1 MQCAMQV
8 CAFCSS
14 LCVID
19 SLPLDQFAED
29 LIHGWVLLTSV
40 LQNLFNDLIA
50 LTLLFKV
57 LSSLL
62 LRHLGLELVYNIIN
76 RLDIHTSLASRMF
89 ILTGSDLVVAFT
101 HGNDTVLGVEDF
113 GALELRVEQVD
124 LALTEVLAVLL
135 VHIFLTVDVVADI
148 IDLMLSLIDG
158 SVQLHFLLSRM
169 LQVLLQVGD
178 LSGQFALRGTV
189 LSVLLLDLGQ
199 ILELDRLSF
208 EDASF
213 HVFDKDF
220 LFLTEEIILELHP
233 MDFLLH
239 GDDLSLTDGRVKS
252 ILHLFLKL
260 VLALPQ
266 KDLLLSVDD
275 VNENVTL
282 LLLKLRDLVL

>member
-1 MQCAMQV
+1 
-8 CAFCSS
+8 
-14 LCVID
+14 
-19 SLPLDQFAED
+19 
-29 LIHGWVLLTSV
+29 
-40 LQNLFNDLIA
+40 
-50 LTLLFKV
+50 
-57 LSSLL
+57 
-62 LRHLGLELVYNIIN
+62 
-76 RLDIHTSLASRMF
+76 MF
-89 ILTGSDLVVAFT
+89 ILTRSDLVVAFT

-148 IDLMLSLIDG
+148 VDLMLPLIDG

-199 ILELDRLSF
+199 ILELNRLSF

-220 LFLTEEIILELHP
+220 LLLTEEIILELHP

-239 GDDLSLTDGRVKS
+239 GNDLSLTDGRVQS

-260 VLALPQ
+260 ILALPQ

-282 LLLKLRDLVL
+282 LLLKLGDLVL

>member
-1 MQCAMQV
+1 
-8 CAFCSS
+8 
-14 LCVID
+14 
-19 SLPLDQFAED
+19 
-29 LIHGWVLLTSV
+29 
-40 LQNLFNDLIA
+40 
-50 LTLLFKV
+50 
-57 LSSLL
+57 
-62 LRHLGLELVYNIIN
+62 
-76 RLDIHTSLASRMF
+76 MF
-89 ILTGSDLVVAFT
+89 ILTRSDLVVAFT

-199 ILELDRLSF
+199 ILELNRLSF

-220 LFLTEEIILELHP
+220 LLLTEEIILELHP
-233 MDFLLH
+233 MNFLLH
-239 GDDLSLTDGRVKS
+239 GNDLSLTDGRVQS

-260 VLALPQ
+260 ILALPQ

-282 LLLKLRDLVL
+282 LLLKLGDLVL

>member
-1 MQCAMQV
+1 
-8 CAFCSS
+8 
-14 LCVID
+14 
-19 SLPLDQFAED
+19 
-29 LIHGWVLLTSV
+29 
-40 LQNLFNDLIA
+40 
-50 LTLLFKV
+50 
-57 LSSLL
+57 
-62 LRHLGLELVYNIIN
+62 
-76 RLDIHTSLASRMF
+76 MF
-89 ILTGSDLVVAFT
+89 ILTRSDLVVAFT

-124 LALTEVLAVLL
+124 LALTEVLAVFL

-148 IDLMLSLIDG
+148 IDLMLPLIDG

-220 LFLTEEIILELHP
+220 LLLTEEIILELHP

-239 GDDLSLTDGRVKS
+239 GNDLSLTDGRVQS

-260 VLALPQ
+260 ILALPQ

-282 LLLKLRDLVL
+282 LLLKLGDLVL

>member
-1 MQCAMQV
+1 
-8 CAFCSS
+8 
-14 LCVID
+14 
-19 SLPLDQFAED
+19 
-29 LIHGWVLLTSV
+29 
-40 LQNLFNDLIA
+40 
-50 LTLLFKV
+50 
-57 LSSLL
+57 
-62 LRHLGLELVYNIIN
+62 
-76 RLDIHTSLASRMF
+76 MF

-199 ILELDRLSF
+199 ILELNRLSF

-220 LFLTEEIILELHP
+220 LLLTEEIILELHP

-239 GDDLSLTDGRVKS
+239 GNDLSLTDGRVQS

-260 VLALPQ
+260 ILALPQ

-282 LLLKLRDLVL
+282 LLLKLGDLVL

>member
-1 MQCAMQV
+1 
-8 CAFCSS
+8 
-14 LCVID
+14 
-19 SLPLDQFAED
+19 
-29 LIHGWVLLTSV
+29 
-40 LQNLFNDLIA
+40 
-50 LTLLFKV
+50 
-57 LSSLL
+57 
-62 LRHLGLELVYNIIN
+62 
-76 RLDIHTSLASRMF
+76 MF

-124 LALTEVLAVLL
+124 LALTEVLAVFL

-148 IDLMLSLIDG
+148 IDLMLPLIDG

-220 LFLTEEIILELHP
+220 LLLTEEIILELHP

-239 GDDLSLTDGRVKS
+239 GNDLSLTDGRVQS

-260 VLALPQ
+260 ILALPQ

-282 LLLKLRDLVL
+282 LLLKLGDLVL